1 MTRKMDVVSGEPGFN
16 AERLERALAA
26 VSPAYD

>member
-16 AERLERALAA
+16 AERLERAA

>member
-16 AERLERALAA
+16 AERLELDSQASRFG
-26 VSPAYD
+26 